1 MFSVSEN
8 DYILSLVNRYS
19 LEGYNYYLV
28 HSNTRLDDI
37 TNVITFYFS
46 KNEIKALSEDIFAI
60 PEDSLKIEITSSFY
74 ETNGIDVDTVV
85 EFSGTAIVSDLDY
98 CYTNAVVDYS
108 LITGVL
114 NPDIRINQGTDV
126 FNYNYSGLTLFMVV
140 IIFCY
145 MFIKSIL
152 RIKK

>member
-1 MFSVSEN
+1 MFSASEN
-8 DYILSLVNRYS
+8 DYILSLINRYS

-28 HSNTRLDDI
+28 HSNTDVNDI
-37 TNVITFYFS
+37 TSVITFYFS
-46 KNEIKALSEDIFAI
+46 KNEIKALSEDIFTI
-60 PEDSLKIEITSSFY
+60 PDDSLKIEIISNFY
-74 ETNGIDVDTVV
+74 ETEGVDIDTIS

-98 CYTNAVVDYS
+98 CYTNALVDYA

-114 NPDIRINQGTDV
+114 NPDIRVSQGTDV
-126 FNYNYSGLTLFMVV
+126 FNFNYSGLTLIMVV

-145 MFIKSIL
+145 MFLKSIL